1 MTVAFLYGF
10 IFTSS
15 EAQLEASYRADLFL
29 LQIDRLSSKAF
40 V

>member
-15 EAQLEASYRADLFL
+15 EAQLETSYRDDLFL
-29 LQIDRLSSKAF
+29 LQIDALSSKAL